1 VSTPVD
7 AVVADV
13 RDTAEWL
20 RARGATRVGAVGFCW
35 GAWAFAHASAAGV
48 PLACGVGA
56 HPSFKN
62 ESNCGF
68 GSDEALA
75 ARTAMPVLLLAAG
88 DDPAN
93 VQLDGAVTAALAARG
108 GRTVAF
114 PGMAHGWVTR
124 GDLGDSEVAAE
135 VERALTET
143 LAFLCEHV

>member
-1 VSTPVD
+1 MSTPVD

-68 GSDEALA
+68 GTDEDLA
-75 ARTAMPVLLLAAG
+75 ARVRMPVLLLSAG
-88 DDPAN
+88 DDPPN
-93 VQLDGAVTAALAARG
+93 VHDHRRETT
-108 GRTVAF
+108 GR
-114 PGMAHGWVTR
+114 
-124 GDLGDSEVAAE
+124 
-135 VERALTET
+135 
-143 LAFLCEHV
+143 